1 MPKVRTLLPAC
12 CILDTGAGGET
23 MGSFIISTDWDSP
36 TFSYFPGPVVS
47 PRTRTPAARVEIES
61 T

>member
-1 MPKVRTLLPAC
+1 V
-12 CILDTGAGGET
+12 ET